1 MRPPIGLSLRTLV
14 LVLLIGSLSACS
26 WIPWIHHS
34 SNPKSGCK
42 EPQVD
47 PRVQSL
53 PQLQVPTG
61 LDAPDTRTGV
71 KVPPLAEPETVRAA
85 TDPCL
90 TRPPP
95 YK

>member
-1 MRPPIGLSLRTLV
+1 MRPPIGLSPRTLV

-26 WIPWIHHS
+26 WIPWVHHS
-34 SNPKSGCK
+34 SNSKSGCK

-61 LDAPDTRTGV
+61 LDPPDTRTGV
-71 KVPPLAEPETVRAA
+71 KVPPLAEPEKVRAA

>member
-1 MRPPIGLSLRTLV
+1 MRSPSALSRRALV
-14 LVLLIGSLSACS
+14 LVLLIGGLNACS
-26 WIPWIHHS
+26 WIPWVHHS
-34 SNPKSGCK
+34 SNSRNGCK

-47 PRVQSL
+47 PRAQSL

-61 LDAPDTRTGV
+61 LDPPDTRTGV
-71 KVPPLAEPETVRAA
+71 RVPQLAEPETPRAA

>member
-1 MRPPIGLSLRTLV
+1 MRLPAALSSRALV
-14 LVLLIGSLSACS
+14 LVMLIGSLNACS
-26 WIPWIHHS
+26 WIPWVHHS

-53 PQLQVPTG
+53 AQLQVPTG

-71 KVPPLAEPETVRAA
+71 KVPKLAEPETPRAA